1 MEQKRKKKKKKKT
14 TNFEYPLLIQFEAE
28 NNSGKFEVRTSQ
40 THFNSKSL
48 LLHLSIFYICVFM
61 SQGQPLAPLIRPIRL
76 FICFFISLSICLSR
90 YLYVYLISRPKAS
103 ATVNKSFIFRFSDL
117 SFLVLLK
124 FLFIFLPFIF
134 TFLNSLFAILF
145 LFLSLTVYFSFS
157 FYSSFL
163 SILLFFLFLFP
174 FCLSFL
180 SAFIDFLCFF
190 LSIYLFFL
198 FFCTVYLSFLS
209 DLTLFPFYFL
219 RSLDDGPSKRTSE
232 RASIE

>member
-1 MEQKRKKKKKKKT
+1 MEQKRKRKRKKKKT

-61 SQGQPLAPLIRPIRL
+61 SQGWPLASLIRPIRL

-163 SILLFFLFLFP
+163 SILLFFLFF
-174 FCLSFL
+174 FSFYSYFL
-180 SAFIDFLCFF
+180 SVCLFFLLLLTFYSSFF
-190 LSIYLFFL
+190 LFTFSFYSSVLSIYLFFL
-198 FFCTVYLSFLS
+198 
-209 DLTLFPFYFL
+209 
-219 RSLDDGPSKRTSE
+219 
-232 RASIE
+232 I

>member
-1 MEQKRKKKKKKKT
+1 MEQKRKRKRKKKKT

-134 TFLNSLFAILF
+134 TFLNSLFVILF
-145 LFLSLTVYFSFS
+145 LFLSHCI
-157 FYSSFL
+157 FL
-163 SILLFFLFLFP
+163 SLYISLFHSILLFFLFF
-174 FCLSFL
+174 FSFYSYFL
-180 SAFIDFLCFF
+180 SVCLFFLLLLTFYASFF
-190 LSIYLFFL
+190 LFTFSFYSSVLSIYLFFL
-198 FFCTVYLSFLS
+198 I
-209 DLTLFPFYFL
+209 FYFL
-219 RSLDDGPSKRTSE
+219 SPLLQN
-232 RASIE
+232 

>member
-40 THFNSKSL
+40 TLFNSKSL
-48 LLHLSIFYICVFM
+48 LLHLSIFDICVFM
-61 SQGQPLAPLIRPIRL
+61 SQRWPLAPLIRPLRL
-76 FICFFISLSICLSR
+76 SSVCSFLCLCLYRS
-90 YLYVYLISRPKAS
+90 LYVYLISRPKAS

-163 SILLFFLFLFP
+163 SILISFLFVFS
-174 FCLSFL
+174 FC
-180 SAFIDFLCFF
+180 
-190 LSIYLFFL
+190 
-198 FFCTVYLSFLS
+198 
-209 DLTLFPFYFL
+209 FY
-219 RSLDDGPSKRTSE
+219 
-232 RASIE
+232 